1 MRNLR
6 IRETGR
12 WYYILLICWSFK
24 TTSSLLL
31 VSQNIPQTVLVSN
44 LSPSQHQGSP
54 HNQQFAKCSVLVWPR
69 LGWQIT
75 TTVMFVLTSS
85 LSVRLL
91 SVLSVWSG
99 LWIINSTT
107 ETKAGHNPN
116 IMTDSAISR
125 WGFFCSSPGTFG
137 CPAGELETS
146 GGAGT
151 SLRTLHI
158 TQYTLHT
165 THLHTPVRP
174 SPSYSWWHSEFTES
188 QIVTWFR
195 LINCCL
201 KFTPFSEE
209 TETMTIFQK
218 SINIPF

>member
-1 MRNLR
+1 MFSVGLA
-6 IRETGR
+6 
-12 WYYILLICWSFK
+12 
-24 TTSSLLL
+24 SSGLADNNNCNVRAHLK
-31 VSQNIPQTVLVSN
+31 PF
-44 LSPSQHQGSP
+44 SPP
-54 HNQQFAKCSVLVWPR
+54 PLCP
-69 LGWQIT
+69 
-75 TTVMFVLTSS
+75 
-85 LSVRLL
+85 
-91 SVLSVWSG
+91 SVWSG

-158 TQYTLHT
+158 TQYTLHS

>member
-85 LSVRLL
+85 LSVRPL
-91 SVLSVWSG
+91 SVLLSG
-99 LWIINSTT
+99 L
-107 ETKAGHNPN
+107 A
-116 IMTDSAISR
+116 
-125 WGFFCSSPGTFG
+125 F
-137 CPAGELETS
+137 ELLILQLRQKPDTI
-146 GGAGT
+146 
-151 SLRTLHI
+151 RTLWQTLPSAGGDFSARPPELLVVQQESWRRLAGLGLHYGH
-158 TQYTLHT
+158 YTLHS
-165 THLHTPVRP
+165 THYTVHIYIHQSDLLPP
-174 SPSYSWWHSEFTES
+174 
-188 QIVTWFR
+188 IVGDIR
-195 LINCCL
+195 NL
-201 KFTPFSEE
+201 
-209 TETMTIFQK
+209 QK
-218 SINIPF
+218 VKLLRDSVWLTVV